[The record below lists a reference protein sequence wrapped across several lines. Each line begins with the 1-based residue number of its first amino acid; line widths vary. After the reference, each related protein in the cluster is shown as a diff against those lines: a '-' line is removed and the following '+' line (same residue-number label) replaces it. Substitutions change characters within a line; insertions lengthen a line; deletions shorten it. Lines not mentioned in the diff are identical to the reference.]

1 MNIESKTT
9 NESTILSN
17 PNFNV
22 NNSISYDDNT
32 NYYDY
37 ENEFNKSNDSEDDL
51 TNQTLK
57 QLEFQSILDKISK
70 YCFSD
75 LGRNII
81 LSSYPTNNLNWLTK
95 EFQLIEEMLIVLT
108 EDDAMPNEGMNDIS
122 TKLSKSRINNAC
134 LTSDEIL
141 KIYDMLKLSRLI
153 KSYFE
158 QRKEKYPELY
168 RESELLFVN
177 KILEKHITDA
187 IDITGELKDT
197 ATRELFRIRS
207 ELKEK
212 SNRLRNRL
220 QKIIKKV
227 SEDNL
232 IQEDFFTIR
241 EGRFVLPIKVENKRQ
256 IPGIIHGVSQTGA
269 TVFLEPTEI
278 IDMNNDISLLQN
290 EEKREIYRILSN
302 LTSEIGQNYRELQ
315 ISKSIIAHFDSIH
328 AKAKYS
334 IEFGGIKPTLH
345 DSDEI
350 ELTNIRHPLLV
361 HSKGLKNVVPL
372 SISFTKNKR
381 GHLISGPNAGGK
393 TVALKSIGLNLLM
406 TLSGIFPIGYC
417 STGYRRIY
425 SSIGDNQSIENDL
438 STFSSQM
445 LQLKKIIDN
454 CSSDSLVLIDEIGSG
469 TDPQEGSALAA
480 GILESFLEMNAYF
493 VVTTHQSFLKSYA
506 LRKNEID
513 NASMQF
519 DLENM
524 KPTYKF
530 LQGVPGNSY
539 AFVMA
544 KNIGLS
550 NLILERAQNFIGN
563 KHNEIE
569 ESISILQKY
578 KSETETLRN
587 NLAEENLRIEA
598 LRKELE
604 TQLKEIKQKKQKLI
618 NEGRLEANELLQKAN
633 SLIENTIREIREEK
647 KAISDIKKEF
657 NYNKTLLNDDIK
669 KFTQKYEIQSNE
681 QDNISIGDNVYYED
695 PSSIGTVI
703 EIYEENKTAL
713 VDFEGK
719 KFRLPINKLFKALF
733 QTTKS
738 KQVSEI
744 KFGTFSTIDLRG
756 KRAEESIREVDQL
769 ISDALISNLPYVT
782 IIHGKGTGALRE
794 AIHQFLKSHPSISS
808 FRLGKLEEGGAGVT
822 IVEL

>member
-1 MNIESKTT
+1 MNIAPRSN
-9 NESTILSN
+9 NESTNLSITDYN
-17 PNFNV
+17 LNDTVAFD
-22 NNSISYDDNT
+22 NNT
-32 NYYDY
+32 AYYDFDSDLSKGNY
-37 ENEFNKSNDSEDDL
+37 SEDNL

-57 QLEFQSILDKISK
+57 QLEFHSVLEKISK

-75 LGRNII
+75 LGRSII
-81 LSSYPTNNLNWLTK
+81 LSSYPTDNLNWLTK
-95 EFQLIEEMLIVLT
+95 EFQLIEEMVIVLT
-108 EDDAMPNEGMNDIS
+108 EDDPMPNEGMNDIS
-122 TKLSKSRINNAC
+122 TKLNKARVNNAC
-134 LTSDEIL
+134 LSSEEIL

-153 KSYFE
+153 KSYFD
-158 QRKEKYPELY
+158 QRKEKYPELF
-168 RESELLFVN
+168 RESEILFVN
-177 KILEKHITDA
+177 KILEKHISDA
-187 IDITGELKDT
+187 IDITGEIKDT
-197 ATRELFRIRS
+197 ASRELFRIRS
-207 ELKEK
+207 EIREK

-220 QKIIKKV
+220 QRILKKV

-241 EGRFVLPIKVENKRQ
+241 EGRFVLPIKAENKRQ

-290 EEKREIYRILSN
+290 EEKREVYRILSN

-315 ISKSIIAHFDSIH
+315 VSKSIIAHFDSIH

-334 IEFGGIKPTLH
+334 IEFGGIQPTLH
-345 DSDEI
+345 NSDEI
-350 ELTNIRHPLLV
+350 ELTNVRHPLLV

-372 SISFTKNKR
+372 NISFSKHKR

-417 STGYRRIY
+417 STGYRRIF

-445 LQLKKIIDN
+445 LQIKKILDN
-454 CSSDSLVLIDEIGSG
+454 SSSDSLVLIDEIGSG

-480 GILESFLEMNAYF
+480 GILESFLEMNTYF
-493 VVTTHQSFLKSYA
+493 VVTTHQSSLKSYA

-513 NASMQF
+513 NASMEF

-539 AFVMA
+539 AFIMA

-550 NLILERAQNFIGN
+550 NLILERAKNFIGD
-563 KHNEIE
+563 KHSEIE
-569 ESISILQKY
+569 ESISILQKH

-587 NLAEENLRIEA
+587 SLAQENLKVEA

-647 KAISDIKKEF
+647 KSISDIKKEF
-657 NYNKTLLNDDIK
+657 NYNKAQLDSEIK
-669 KFTQKYEIQSNE
+669 QFSDKYDFPSTTEDKIN
-681 QDNISIGDNVYYED
+681 IGDNVYYED
-695 PSSIGTVI
+695 PSSIGTVL
-703 EIYEENKTAL
+703 EISEDNKTAL
-713 VDFEGK
+713 VDFSGM
-719 KFRLPINKLFKALF
+719 KFRLPVYKLFKALF
-733 QTTKS
+733 QPTKS
-738 KQVSEI
+738 QQVSEI

-769 ISDALISNLPYVT
+769 ISDALISNLPYIT

-794 AIHQFLKSHPSISS
+794 AIHEFLKAHPSVSS

>member
-1 MNIESKTT
+1 MNIELK
-9 NESTILSN
+9 
-17 PNFNV
+17 P
-22 NNSISYDDNT
+22 DDNLT
-32 NYYDY
+32 NISIDSYNINDVVPGNNNAANNDY
-37 ENEFNKSNDSEDDL
+37 ENDFIKLNISEDIL

-57 QLEFQSILDKISK
+57 ELEFQSVLERVSK
-70 YCFSD
+70 YCYSD
-75 LGRNII
+75 LGRAII
-81 LSSYPTNNLNWLTK
+81 LSSYPTDNLNWLTK
-95 EFQLIEEMLIVLT
+95 EFQLIEEMVAVLT
-108 EDDAMPNEGMNDIS
+108 EDDPMPNEGMNDITS
-122 TKLSKSRINNAC
+122 KLNKARVNNAC

-153 KSYFE
+153 KSFFE
-158 QRKEKYPELY
+158 QRKDKYPNLFL
-168 RESELLFVN
+168 ESELLFVN

-187 IDITGELKDT
+187 IDITGEIKDT
-197 ATRELFRIRS
+197 ASRELFRIRS
-207 ELKEK
+207 DIREK
-212 SNRLRNRL
+212 SNKLRNRL
-220 QKIIKKV
+220 QRILKKV

-241 EGRFVLPIKVENKRQ
+241 EGRFVLPIKAENKRQ

-290 EEKREIYRILSN
+290 EEKREVYRILSN

-315 ISKSIIAHFDSIH
+315 ISKSIIAHFDSIS

-345 DSDEI
+345 NSDEI

-372 SISFTKNKR
+372 NISFSKNNR

-417 STGYRRIY
+417 STGYRRIF

-445 LQLKKIIDN
+445 IQLKKIIDN

-480 GILESFLEMNAYF
+480 GILESFLEMKAYF
-493 VVTTHQSFLKSYA
+493 VVTTHQSSLKSYA
-506 LRKNEID
+506 LRKNEIV
-513 NASMQF
+513 NASMEF

-539 AFVMA
+539 AFIMA

-550 NLILERAQNFIGN
+550 NLILERAKNFIGN
-563 KHNEIE
+563 KHSEIE
-569 ESISILQKY
+569 ESISILQKF
-578 KSETETLRN
+578 KSETEALRN
-587 NLAEENLRIEA
+587 SLAQENLKVEA

-604 TQLKEIKQKKQKLI
+604 SQLKEIKQKKQKLI

-647 KAISDIKKEF
+647 KAISGIKKDF
-657 NYNKTLLNDDIK
+657 NFNKSQLDSEIKQFND
-669 KFTQKYEIQSNE
+669 KYEFQTKPEDKIN
-681 QDNISIGDNVYYED
+681 IGDNVYYED

-703 EIYEENKTAL
+703 EISEENNTAL
-713 VDFEGK
+713 VDFQGI
-719 KFRLPINKLFKALF
+719 KFRLPVYKLFKALF

-738 KQVSEI
+738 NQVSDL

-756 KRAEESIREVDQL
+756 KRAEESIREVDRL
-769 ISDALISNLPYVT
+769 ISDALISNIPYIT

-794 AIHQFLKSHPSISS
+794 AIHEFLKTHPSVSS
-808 FRLGKLEEGGAGVT
+808 FRLGRLEEGGSGVT
-822 IVEL
+822 IVEF